1 VLLTAG
7 LAPTPEWGSMIAMG
21 FQNIVTGQWWPS
33 GQYAVQGVLNADVNP
48 VLGFVVF
55 SAVLSL
61 IIYLVVDL
69 IYFALD
75 PRTRG

>member
-1 VLLTAG
+1 MSFS
-7 LAPTPEWGSMIAMG
+7 LA
-21 FQNIVTGQWWPS
+21 
-33 GQYAVQGVLNADVNP
+33 D
-48 VLGFVVF
+48 

>member
-1 VLLTAG
+1 
-7 LAPTPEWGSMIAMG
+7 
-21 FQNIVTGQWWPS
+21 
-33 GQYAVQGVLNADVNP
+33 
-48 VLGFVVF
+48 VVF